1 MPGALKICFA
11 ASEIAPFAKTG
22 GLADVS
28 AALPLEL
35 HRQGH
40 DVRPFMPCYAGMQ
53 TEGETLQPVE
63 FARDVPLQLG
73 SRTFIFTLR
82 TANLPGTDL
91 PVYFIDCPELYHRE
105 TIYTDDDDEHRR
117 FGFFSSAVL
126 HVCQRMGWGP
136 DLFHCNDWHTGL
148 LPLLTRTQYEWD
160 SLFSHSRH
168 LLTIHNIGYQG
179 LFPSAV
185 IDDLG
190 LGRRAHLF
198 DQDDLSAGCV
208 NFLRTGLLY
217 AHAIT
222 TVSPTYA
229 REIRTDS
236 YGMGLD
242 PLLRARSDRLVGIL
256 NGVDYAEWSPQKDR
270 FIPHRF
276 SSSRLAGKQ
285 KNKLH
290 LLSELKLPANGA
302 VPLFG
307 MVTRLT
313 AQKGIDLCMAVLPE
327 LLAREDAMLVV
338 LGSGEARYEEFF
350 THLQQRHP
358 DRAVFYRGYSNELAH
373 WIEAGADFFIMPSRY
388 EPCGLNQMFSL
399 KYGTLP
405 LVRRTGGLA
414 DSVQTFDPRS
424 GEGTGFVFDH
434 YTPQGLGWALDQA
447 LALYRH
453 PEMLKQARRNAMSVD
468 HSWTRHAREYVELY
482 DTLVSESR
490 RGV

>member
-28 AALPLEL
+28 AALPLAV

-40 DVRPFMPCYAGMQ
+40 DVRLFMPCYAGLQ
-53 TEGETLQPVE
+53 TDGVTLQAVD
-63 FARDVPLQLG
+63 FARDVSLRLG
-73 SRTFIFTLR
+73 SRTFVFTLR
-82 TANLPGTDL
+82 TATLPGSNL
-91 PVYFIDCPELYHRE
+91 AVYFIDCPELYHRGS
-105 TIYTDDDDEHRR
+105 IYTDDDDEHRR
-117 FGFFSSAVL
+117 FGFFSSAVI

-136 DLFHCNDWHTGL
+136 DLFHSNDWHTAL
-148 LPLLTRTQYEWD
+148 LPLFARSHYDWD
-160 SLFSHSRH
+160 TLFSHSRH

-179 LFPSAV
+179 LFPAAA

-190 LGRRAHLF
+190 LGRWAHLF
-198 DQDDLSAGCV
+198 DQDDLGAGCV
-208 NFLRTGLLY
+208 NFLRTGLL
-217 AHAIT
+217 HTDVIT

-229 REIRTDS
+229 HEIRTDA

-242 PLLRARSDRLVGIL
+242 GLLRERRECLFGIL
-256 NGVDYAEWSPQKDR
+256 NGVDYDEWSPQKDR
-270 FIPHRF
+270 FIRHRY
-276 SSSRLAGKQ
+276 SPGRLAGKQ

-290 LLSELKLPANGA
+290 LLSELNLQPNGST
-302 VPLFG
+302 PLFG
-307 MVTRLT
+307 MITRLT
-313 AQKGIDLCMAVLPE
+313 SQKGLDLCMAVLPE
-327 LLAREDAMLVV
+327 LLTREDAMLVV
-338 LGSGEARYEEFF
+338 LGTGEARYEEFF
-350 THLQQRHP
+350 TRLQQRLP
-358 DRAVFYRGYSNELAH
+358 GRVVFYCGYNNELAH

-414 DSVQTFDPRS
+414 DSVQSFDPRT

-447 LALYRH
+447 LALYRN
-453 PEMLKQARRNAMSVD
+453 PELFTKARRNAMAVD
-468 HSWTRHAREYVELY
+468 HSWNRRSKEYLELY
-482 DTLVSESR
+482 GKLTAAAPRS
-490 RGV
+490 G